1 MTHKLAAGSLLWME
15 SNKNAYLHILYR
27 AQAFTSLMAD
37 LCQDINRVSFHL
49 AGALM
54 EHFHEGIAPCKDIGT
69 LTQKEKNTYL
79 LF

>member
-54 EHFHEGIAPCKDIGT
+54 EHFLEGIAPLEHWCICVVH
-69 LTQKEKNTYL
+69 
-79 LF
+79 